1 MNFSIKTP
9 LRYPGG
15 KSKALK
21 KILPLA
27 PKFKEFREPFL
38 GGGSVFIALKQI
50 YPECK
55 YWINDLNNDLHHF
68 WKSLKNEPEK
78 LIEKIQKFK
87 DTEKSGRVLHKKL
100 IAKNSKNGVG
110 KAARFFVL
118 NRITFSG
125 TIEAG
130 GYSEGAFNGRFT
142 QSSIDRLK
150 LFSEIMKS
158 TKVTDFDYE
167 RIVNQGGDN
176 VFIFLDPPYLTATKS
191 RLYGKKG
198 NLHTGFDHKRFADVM
213 KKCKHKW
220 MITYDDCEEVK
231 NLFSFANIISWEFQY
246 GMNNYKQDKAEKGKE
261 IIITN
266 YKV

>member
-1 MNFSIKTP
+1 MKKTP

-21 KILPLA
+21 MILPLV

-38 GGGSVFIALKQI
+38 GGGSVFIALKQL
-50 YPECK
+50 YPQNK
-55 YWINDLNNDLHHF
+55 YWVNDLNNDLFCF
-68 WKSLKNEPEK
+68 WKVLRDNPDV
-78 LIEKIQKFK
+78 LIEKIQKIK
-87 DTEKSGRVLHKKL
+87 DTEQSGRVLHKRL
-100 IAKNSKNGVG
+100 IATISKNDIE
-110 KAARFFVL
+110 KAVRFFVL

-130 GYSEGAFNGRFT
+130 GYSEGAFNARFT
-142 QSSIDRLK
+142 QSSIDRLRDFVEVMEK
-150 LFSEIMKS
+150 
-158 TKVTDFDYE
+158 TKISDLDYE
-167 RIVNQGGDN
+167 KIVNEPGDD

-191 RLYGKKG
+191 RLYGKNG
-198 NLHTGFDHKRFADVM
+198 NLHTSFDHKRFADVM

-220 MITYDDCEEVK
+220 MITYDDCDEVRK
-231 NLFSFANIISWEFQY
+231 LFSFANIVGWELQY

-266 YKV
+266 YNL